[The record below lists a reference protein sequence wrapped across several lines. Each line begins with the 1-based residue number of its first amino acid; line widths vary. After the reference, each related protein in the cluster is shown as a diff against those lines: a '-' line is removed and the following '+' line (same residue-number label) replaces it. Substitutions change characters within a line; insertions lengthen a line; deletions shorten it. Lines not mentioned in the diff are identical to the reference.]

1 MSCPVELDCPFYPA
15 CQRESWYI
23 QARTR
28 ADTPKEAEQRF
39 RDLALTLGYE
49 ALNVSVH
56 SVGLREYEGSIQ
68 VAPGS
73 YRVVSQAWWDKD
85 IAEQQ
90 AEALRRLTGQAGWHV
105 IEAKLP

>member
-28 ADTPKEAEQRF
+28 ANTPKEAEQRF

-49 ALNVSVH
+49 ALSVNIH
-56 SVGLREYEGSIQ
+56 SVGLCEYEGSIQ
-68 VAPGS
+68 VAPGF
-73 YRVVSQAWWDKD
+73 YRVVSQAWWDVRF
-85 IAEQQ
+85 AEAQ
-90 AEALRRLTGQAGWHV
+90 AEALRKLTGQDWHV
-105 IEAKLP
+105 VKTEPP